1 MCRIQNKTEYEMR
14 MAGINLSGG
23 HTNSLELAQSMFGL
37 PTLPDVLKIY
47 QKDKEKLIE
56 AIWNIRLVYLSFY
69 QEGRLVLYRVAVHWP

>member
-1 MCRIQNKTEYEMR
+1 MSGAYPSNTIVFNLARETCKRVMCRIQNKTEYEMR

-56 AIWNIRLVYLSFY
+56 AI
-69 QEGRLVLYRVAVHWP
+69 

>member
-1 MCRIQNKTEYEMR
+1 MR

-56 AIWNIRLVYLSFY
+56 AI
-69 QEGRLVLYRVAVHWP
+69 